1 MLSRDL
7 ALVIKW
13 FTLGTH
19 VYSLSTHVHTG
30 LRLLPEGQE
39 AANQIMEKVTE
50 KLKAEG
56 FYIAD
61 DYINI
66 LGGDLEGVYGWLC
79 VNYLLGKLGKPHS
92 KTVAMTDMG
101 GGSMQMAY
109 AVSDEVAATAPEG

>member
-1 MLSRDL
+1 M
-7 ALVIKW
+7 A
-13 FTLGTH
+13 
-19 VYSLSTHVHTG
+19 
-30 LRLLPEGQE
+30 
-39 AANQIMEKVTE
+39 KVTE

-56 FYIAD
+56 FYIEE

-79 VNYLLGKLGKPHS
+79 VNYLLGKLGKPYTQ
-92 KTVAMTDMG
+92 TVAMSDMG